1 MNDRLILSVSGAIAL
16 IVPGLGEAATRR
28 PTTPAEPI
36 ATATLLTASG
46 AGAGSATIVE
56 DGSSLRLGV
65 SARGLPPGPHGIHL
79 HAVGKCEAPGFT
91 SAGGHL
97 NPQGHQHGL
106 ENPAGAHLGDLPNL
120 DVAADGT
127 AVLSISLAGTR
138 PALTEALFDTDG
150 TALVVH
156 AAADDNRT
164 DPSGNSGARIA
175 CGVMRR
181 R

>member
-1 MNDRLILSVSGAIAL
+1 MNGRLILSVAGALALTLPNLADAAARRPITPPAPIA
-16 IVPGLGEAATRR
+16 AATLV
-28 PTTPAEPI
+28 T
-36 ATATLLTASG
+36 G
-46 AGAGSATIVE
+46 AGADAGSASIVQ
-56 DGSSLRLGV
+56 DGPSLRLKV

-79 HAVGKCEAPGFT
+79 HAVGTCEAPAFT

-120 DVAADGT
+120 IVAADGT
-127 AVLSISLAGTR
+127 AVLNVSLTGTR
-138 PALTEALFDTDG
+138 SALTETLFDADG
-150 TALVVH
+150 TALVIH

-175 CGVMRR
+175 CGVLTRR
-181 R
+181 